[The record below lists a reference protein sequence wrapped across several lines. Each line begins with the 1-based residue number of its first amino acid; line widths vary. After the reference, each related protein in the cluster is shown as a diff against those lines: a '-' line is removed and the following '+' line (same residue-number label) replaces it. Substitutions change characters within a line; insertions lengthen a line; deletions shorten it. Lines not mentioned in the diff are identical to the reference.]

1 MPLGWNGFI
10 GGRQAVMDEKEK
22 LTKFEITKCYEK
34 GADYKILLSNEK
46 MSLVDVWIRVYHDV
60 RWDHSKEGEI
70 WFEIRS
76 FHDSRIIRDDF
87 CYDLPSFYKQ
97 LALGIDRIASYYKND
112 KNTVILRT
120 TYKELAEA
128 LDSLDLWNL
137 SLDDDLYTAERA
149 LEPSEIKNV
158 DKPAFSE
165 DVYERSVSNIS
176 C

>member
-1 MPLGWNGFI
+1 
-10 GGRQAVMDEKEK
+10 MDEKEK

-60 RWDHSKEGEI
+60 KWDHSNEGEI

-87 CYDLPSFYKQ
+87 CYDLSSFYKQ
-97 LALGIDRIASYYKND
+97 LALGIDLIASFYKNHKNQVVLETID
-112 KNTVILRT
+112 KD
-120 TYKELAEA
+120 LADA
-128 LDSLDLWNL
+128 IGKLDLWNL
-137 SLDDDLYTAERA
+137 SLNNDLYVAERR

-158 DKPAFSE
+158 DKPTFSE
-165 DVYERSVSNIS
+165 DVYARSVSNTG